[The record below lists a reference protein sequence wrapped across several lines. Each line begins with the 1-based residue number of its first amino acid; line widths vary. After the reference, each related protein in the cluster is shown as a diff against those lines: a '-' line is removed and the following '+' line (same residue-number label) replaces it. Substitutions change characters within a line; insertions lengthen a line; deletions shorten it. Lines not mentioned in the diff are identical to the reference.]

1 MDPEIAE
8 LFPNEVEFHQYMES
22 RFELYRVLQA
32 NGYDLNRY
40 YRISN
45 GAKKDF
51 ALNIFNDIETTEALA
66 VLHTFKDIP

>member
-45 GAKKDF
+45 GAKRL